1 MKATDLKIN
10 DIVTYHH
17 EVVTILSVSESFA
30 KIRFQD
36 GELTTAP
43 LNQIKPCEIL
53 YKILKMNN
61 FKTIHFDSILVTE
74 ITKEDNDIL
83 QLVIGSIFSD
93 KYAIHLYN
101 TSTNNVTAMHLCD
114 IKYMHEL
121 QHIMAIFGKE
131 ISL

>member
-17 EVVTILSVSESFA
+17 DVVTILGVSESFA
-30 KIRFQD
+30 KIQFQD
-36 GELTTAP
+36 EDTLTVALEEIEPCDIFEKYLKTNHFYETKENYYVKSIAINDLDDNRRIALD
-43 LNQIKPCEIL
+43 LNSDYTNIYLE
-53 YKILKMNN
+53 
-61 FKTIHFDSILVTE
+61 SITGFGNTSIF
-74 ITKEDNDIL
+74 ITK
-83 QLVIGSIFSD
+83 
-93 KYAIHLYN
+93 
-101 TSTNNVTAMHLCD
+101 